1 MNFFSF
7 SKRGGNVFFGEKK
20 VPDNFRAFSI
30 KNLSAEYFLCI
41 FRVFIKKRQII
52 SKRGGVIFYQK
63 EKFWQIFWGIL
74 REKRQ
79 IISKIGQPLFGKTQ
93 CSAKQGYRRF
103 LGK

>member
-1 MNFFSF
+1 MYFS
-7 SKRGGNVFFGEKK
+7 EKK

-41 FRVFIKKRQII
+41 FRVFIKKTPDHFQ
-52 SKRGGVIFYQK
+52 KGGGGTSYQK
-63 EKFWQIFWGIL
+63 EKFWQIFGGIL
-74 REKRQ
+74 RGKRQ